1 MQDLAD
7 SRAIVRWTNFDLTD
21 PSIRNHVAEGMRL
34 THMAIEYDNVMST
47 VLSEDGVLSK
57 LKFLGEDDDSELDND
72 PAARLDAEIVLLSGT
87 LRHLLSDL
95 RKLLGGVA

>member
-1 MQDLAD
+1 
-7 SRAIVRWTNFDLTD
+7 
-21 PSIRNHVAEGMRL
+21 MRL
-34 THMAIEYDNVMST
+34 THMAVEYDNVMSA

>member
-1 MQDLAD
+1 
-7 SRAIVRWTNFDLTD
+7 
-21 PSIRNHVAEGMRL
+21 
-34 THMAIEYDNVMST
+34 MSA

-57 LKFLGEDDDSELDND
+57 LKFLGEDEDSELDND

-87 LRHLLSDL
+87 LRHLLADL